1 MSRLVRTNTI
11 QRAVRQYN
19 TLSKQTFSHAKRT
32 SLARINLSNSRQT
45 SSKAASD
52 GTLLLLGLGA
62 LAASSAL
69 VMSQVY
75 SGLYR
80 ASMMEP
86 FTQIVNGQKPL
97 FLQKKLHHQCL
108 TGF

>member
-1 MSRLVRTNTI
+1 MSRLVRTNAI

-52 GTLLLLGLGA
+52 GTLLLLSLGA

-69 VMSQVY
+69 VMSLVY

-80 ASMMEP
+80 ASMREP
-86 FTQIVNGQKPL
+86 FVQIVNGQKPL
-97 FLQKKLHHQCL
+97 FLQKN
-108 TGF
+108 FIINV